1 MSTHLQRSEHILPPR
16 GILIFQSDHLHASD
30 SQQPLIF
37 CEVSISFCLKFE
49 FTYFTHSTVFFRDI
63 DAHVLFTLTF
73 LIALNT
79 APVIEWER
87 DNEKMTK

>member
-1 MSTHLQRSEHILPPR
+1 MKWSTEFTLVSDF
-16 GILIFQSDHLHASD
+16 ILIVLEMTLHLYGLIKGQKGSIFQL
-30 SQQPLIF
+30 
-37 CEVSISFCLKFE
+37 
-49 FTYFTHSTVFFRDI
+49 YSTVFFRDI